1 MSTQV
6 PAASQRRLAAS
17 RPRRDPDQIARL
29 HELARRVRIE
39 SVRAVARAKAG
50 HPGGSLSS
58 TDLLVA
64 LYFSELN
71 IRPGETRWDGRD
83 RYVHSKGHSCEAL
96 YATMALRGYFPI
108 EELETFGHVDSR
120 LQGHPDMTRL
130 PGLDMSSGALGVGFT
145 GAVGIALGSRLRGSS
160 ERTYVMLGDGECQE
174 GVVWE
179 AAFIA
184 GRYHLDN
191 LLAIVDFNQLQQ
203 TGWATADP
211 AKREAPWEFEALAGH
226 WAAAGWAVD
235 ETDGHDL
242 DAILDSFERART
254 VKGRPV
260 VIIART
266 IKGKGVS
273 FMEGNSVWHARVPT
287 ADELAQAVQELD
299 EAI

>member
-1 MSTQV
+1 MTTEVRVSPEARADV
-6 PAASQRRLAAS
+6 AAARTA
-17 RPRRDPDQIARL
+17 PDIPHLR
-29 HELARRVRIE
+29 ELARRVRLE

-50 HPGGSLSS
+50 HPGGSLSA

-64 LYFSELN
+64 LYFEELN
-71 IRPGETRWDGRD
+71 IRPDQPRWDGRD

-96 YATMALRGYFPI
+96 YATLALRGYFPL

-120 LQGHPDMTRL
+120 LQGHPDMTKL

-145 GAVGIALGSRLRGSS
+145 GSVGIAMGSRLRGSP
-160 ERTYVMLGDGECQE
+160 ERTWVMLGDGECQE

-191 LLAIVDFNQLQQ
+191 LTAIVDFNQLQQ
-203 TGWATADP
+203 TGWATDDP
-211 AKREAPWEFEALAGH
+211 DRREAPWEFEALAGH
-226 WAAAGWAVD
+226 WAAAGWAVH
-235 ETDGHDL
+235 ETDGHDFP
-242 DAILDSFERART
+242 AILGAFARARAVT
-254 VKGRPV
+254 GRPV

-273 FMEGNSVWHARVPT
+273 FMEGNSLWHARVPT
-287 ADELAQAVQELD
+287 DEELAQAVQELD
-299 EAI
+299 EAV

>member
-1 MSTQV
+1 MTTEVSTSAE
-6 PAASQRRLAAS
+6 PRAETSGSRR
-17 RPRRDPDQIARL
+17 PEDIARL
-29 HELARRVRIE
+29 RELARRVRVE
-39 SVRAVARAKAG
+39 SVRAVARANAG
-50 HPGGSLSS
+50 HPGGSLSA

-71 IRPGETRWDGRD
+71 IRPDEPRWDGRD

-96 YATMALRGYFPI
+96 YATMALRGFFPI

-145 GAVGIALGSRLRGSS
+145 ASVGIAIGSRLRGTS

-203 TGWATADP
+203 TGWVGSTP
-211 AKREAPWEFEALAGH
+211 TEREAPWEFEALAGH
-226 WAAAGWAVD
+226 WAAAGWAVH
-235 ETDGHDL
+235 ETDGHDPV
-242 DAILDSFERART
+242 AILDSFDRART

-273 FMEGNSVWHARVPT
+273 FMEGNSLWHARVPT
-287 ADELAQAVQELD
+287 ADELAQAVRELD

>member
-1 MSTQV
+1 MTTEV
-6 PAASQRRLAAS
+6 PAASGPRPVAS
-17 RPRRDPDQIARL
+17 GPRRNPAEIARL
-29 HELARRVRIE
+29 RELARRVRIE

-71 IRPGETRWDGRD
+71 IRPDEPHWDGRD

-120 LQGHPDMTRL
+120 LQGHPDMTSL

-145 GAVGIALGSRLRGSS
+145 ASVGIAMGSRLRGSS

-203 TGWATADP
+203 TGWATSDP
-211 AKREAPWEFEALAGH
+211 TKREAPWEYEALAGH
-226 WAAAGWAVD
+226 WAAAGWAVH

-242 DAILDSFERART
+242 VAILDSFDRART

-273 FMEGNSVWHARVPT
+273 FMEGNSLWHARVPT